1 MSATPPRLPPLTWL
15 RAFEAAGRHES
26 FRAAAAEL
34 HLTPSAISHHVRALE
49 SRLGQPLFERTPN
62 RVALTEEG
70 RAYLARLSAGFA
82 ELAAAAEV
90 FELRDASR
98 RLVIGAFP
106 FLASEVLLPGLPA
119 LQAQLPGVGISVVSE
134 TALARLTDADPGRR
148 VDAIVRYGT
157 GRFPG
162 CRARRLTAVE
172 LVPVAAPGY
181 AGGRDPR
188 VLVSEGPRI
197 AVSGPFAGWQVWSEG
212 AGVPL
217 GSGAAEVL
225 TVDNYQTAMRAAE
238 QGVGIGLGI
247 RPFVDAWIRQGRLS
261 VLLNRPVPAGQS
273 SYLVT
278 PQHSQ
283 GRPDLGV
290 LAAWLE
296 GLFQPAG

>member
-1 MSATPPRLPPLTWL
+1 MSSAPRLPPLSWL

-34 HLTPSAISHHVRALE
+34 HLTPSAISHHGRALE
-49 SRLGQPLFERTPN
+49 SRLGQPLFERAPN
-62 RVALTEEG
+62 RVLLTAEG
-70 RAYLARLSAGFA
+70 RAYLARVSAGFA

-90 FELRDASR
+90 LVPREASR
-98 RLVIGAFP
+98 RLVVGAFP

-119 LQAQLPGVGISVVSE
+119 LQARLPGVAISVVSE
-134 TALARLTDADPGRR
+134 TGLERLTDADPARR

-162 CRARRLTAVE
+162 CLCRRLTAVD

-181 AGGRDPR
+181 ARGRDPR
-188 VLVSEGPRI
+188 ALVSRGPRI
-197 AVSGPFAGWQVWSEG
+197 AVSGPFGGWQVWSEG

-217 GSGAAEVL
+217 DAGGAEVL

-238 QGVGIGLGI
+238 QGVGVGLGI
-247 RPFVDAWIRQGRLS
+247 RPFVDAWLRQGRLA
-261 VLLNRPVPAGQS
+261 VLLNHPVPAGQS

-278 PQHSQ
+278 PQHSE
-283 GRPDLGV
+283 GRPELAV
-290 LAAWLE
+290 LASWLE